1 MRHHPAVSRP
11 VRALFA
17 AALIA
22 AASGCAPGPIAPAAG
37 SGDAQTE
44 SAAAAPC
51 EDLTPARAAGLA
63 HHLRGQRRL
72 MGTAFEVR
80 LVTADI
86 ERGCEAIEAAFA
98 EVAREEALFSEY
110 RAGSDISA
118 VNRSAGGAPVA
129 VDPEVFALLQR
140 ALWASRATG
149 GAFDVTFAA
158 CGGLWSIRERRVPD
172 DRSLAACLANV
183 GFRKV
188 RLDERQSSVFL
199 PEPGMR
205 VGLGGIAKGY
215 GVDRAVEL
223 LLARGFRNLVVDGGG
238 DLRVEGTDID
248 GPWSVNIAHPRRG
261 GEVFDTLHLSR
272 GAIVTSGDYLR
283 YFERDGV
290 RYHHILD
297 PATGRPAARS
307 MAVTVVAPTATD
319 ADALA
324 TGLFVLG
331 PEAGLARIASMPGV
345 EALYFSPDGRVVASP
360 GFPRGARAAGLAQS
374 LDLP

>member
-1 MRHHPAVSRP
+1 M
-11 VRALFA
+11 LLA
-17 AALIA
+17 AAA
-22 AASGCAPGPIAPAAG
+22 GCAPDPIAPAAG
-37 SGDAQTE
+37 GAAAR
-44 SAAAAPC
+44 SAAVAAPC
-51 EDLTPARAAGLA
+51 EDLTPARGAGPV
-63 HHLRGQRRL
+63 HHLRGQRRM

-86 ERGCEAIEAAFA
+86 ERGCEAIDAAFA

-110 RAGSDISA
+110 RADSEISA
-118 VNRSAGGAPVA
+118 VNRSAGGAPVV

-172 DRSLAACLANV
+172 DESLAACLANV

-188 RLDERQSSVFL
+188 RLDERQSSVLL
-199 PEPGMR
+199 PEAGMR

-238 DLRVEGTDID
+238 DLRVEGSDVD
-248 GPWSVNIAHPRRG
+248 GPWTVNIAHPRRP
-261 GEVFDTLHLSR
+261 GEVFDTLRLSR

-331 PEAGLARIASMPGV
+331 PEAGLARIASMAGV
-345 EALYFSPDGRVVASP
+345 EALYFSPDGRVIASP